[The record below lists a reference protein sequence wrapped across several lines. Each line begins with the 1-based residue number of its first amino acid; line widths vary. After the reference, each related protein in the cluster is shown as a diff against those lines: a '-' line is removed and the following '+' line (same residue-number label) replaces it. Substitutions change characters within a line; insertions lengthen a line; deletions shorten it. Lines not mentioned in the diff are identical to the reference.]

1 MPVNTEHP
9 EYQAWA
15 DRWQRCRDTMAGEDA
30 VKAAG
35 RKYLPELPGH
45 KNKPDDYA
53 AYKMRTLFLEASA
66 RTLQGLVGAVFRK
79 DPTLEAPNVA
89 QGRTWLEWDVT
100 GRRMPWDR
108 LAQYLLAEVLTVGR
122 CGLYVTHTAEDAE
135 MPRPYVQPIA
145 AEAITNWQ
153 VEYIGGEQRL
163 AWVVLRESVDD
174 PDPDDPYAHSKIEQ
188 YRVLK
193 MGRNSDNGGRAF
205 IVEVWRENKAALIEE
220 EKWQL
225 FETTVPLRRGQPLD
239 HIPFYFVNS
248 SSTDAEIEKPPLLGL
263 INTNLNHYQQNA
275 DYRNVLFFCAAGV
288 TAWVAGFDTSTE
300 LKLGGSTAWVTDNEQ
315 AKAGFLEF
323 TGQGA
328 QPLVDSLDKL
338 EHYMAY
344 QGGRLLAQPKKAV
357 EAAET
362 HRLRAAAE
370 AVTVQSVSQVVGQAL
385 GQALTEMLNWGGVEG
400 TVDVTLNSDL
410 TDGVMDHQMLQAQ
423 VQALASGAISFETF
437 WFNLE
442 RGELVPPGVNAED
455 ERRRIDIQ
463 IGAGDLPEDGDGL
476 VEAAG

>member
-1 MPVNTEHP
+1 MPVNSEHP
-9 EYQAWA
+9 QYQQWA
-15 DRWQRCRDTMAGEDA
+15 DKWQRCRDTFAGEDA
-30 VKAAG
+30 IKEAG
-35 RKYLPELPGH
+35 KKYLPELPGH

-53 AYKMRTLFLEASA
+53 AYKMRTLYLEAAA

-79 DPTLEAPNVA
+79 DPTLEAPTAA
-89 QGRTWLEWDVT
+89 QGRAWLEWDVT

-108 LAQYLLAEVLTVGR
+108 LAQHVLAEVLAVGR
-122 CGLYVTHTAEDAE
+122 CGLYVTHTDDEAEV
-135 MPRPYVQPIA
+135 PRPYVQPIA
-145 AEAITNWQ
+145 AEAIVNWRT
-153 VEYIGGEQRL
+153 EYVGGEQRL
-163 AWVVLRESVDD
+163 AWVVLREIADE
-174 PDPDDPYAHSKIEQ
+174 PDPADAFVDMQVEQ

-193 MGRNSDNGGRAF
+193 MGRDTADGGRVCM
-205 IVEVWRENKAALIEE
+205 VEVWREDKDALADED
-220 EKWQL
+220 KWRIV
-225 FETTVPLRRGQPLD
+225 ETTVPLRRGQPLD
-239 HIPFYFVNS
+239 HIPFYFVGA
-248 SSTDAEIEKPPLLGL
+248 SSTDAAVEKPPLLGL
-263 INTNLNHYQQNA
+263 VNTNLNHYQQNA

-288 TAWVAGFDTSTE
+288 TAWVAGFDASTE
-300 LKLGGSTAWVTDNEQ
+300 LKLGGSTAWVTDNDN

-385 GQALTEMLNWGGVEG
+385 GAAYTEMLNWGGVEG
-400 TVDVTLNSDL
+400 TVEVTLNSDL
-410 TDGVMDHQMLQAQ
+410 TDGVMDYQMLNAQ
-423 VQALASGAISFETF
+423 VQALQTGAISFDTF

-442 RGELVPPGVNAED
+442 RGELVPPGISAED
-455 ERRRIDIQ
+455 ERRRIEIQ
-463 IGAGDLPEDGDGL
+463 AGAGDLPEDGDGL
-476 VEAAG
+476 IEAAG